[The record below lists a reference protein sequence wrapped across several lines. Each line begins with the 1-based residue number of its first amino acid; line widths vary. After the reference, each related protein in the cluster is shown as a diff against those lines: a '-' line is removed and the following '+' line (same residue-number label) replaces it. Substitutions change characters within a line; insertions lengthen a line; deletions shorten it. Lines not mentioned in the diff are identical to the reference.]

1 MQYKIKKMQEETELT
16 GHDFVG
22 VLEGTDGDLEVT
34 VPYGVVIESCVKRSD
49 ADSMQLL
56 KTYVKSIQR
65 ALNSSN
71 VKKDIDDNSAGM
83 KHPLA
88 AVSIICDYIT
98 MGLLVDY
105 EEEKK
110 LTTTGKM
117 DFGTTFKKIV
127 PKYVDGD
134 FIYDEYYT
142 LKKHIVTDNF
152 VAVVQGNII
161 NHFMQHGGEILFGS
175 KLSVVTRPIKLDKTI
190 INKLRRE
197 LLQTNNSRRQNIIR
211 LMIEYIKGM
220 SIENSSNK
228 DGKWNYAIIASTLW
242 ENMILSVYGNQY
254 PVNKSKYGKRYSFQS
269 LSTRSSVMIGRP
281 TEHDTL
287 YEDANQIIIIDAKMY
302 GNPKN
307 LLSEEVLGKQ
317 FGYYVEAKK
326 RNPGKRIINIL
337 FAPTIKEKSESNG
350 FADMV
355 ITDPHVDSATDPD
368 RIIYLYRC
376 SANRLIFDYYYS
388 RKKYTSLLKEFDD
401 FISTPTVR
409 KYLDGRGT
417 SY

>member
-1 MQYKIKKMQEETELT
+1 MQYRIKKMQEETELT
-16 GHDFVG
+16 GRDFVG
-22 VLEGTDGDLEVT
+22 VLEGINGDLEVS

-49 ADSMQLL
+49 ADSMRLL

-71 VKKDIDDNSAGM
+71 VKNDIDDNSAGM

-98 MGLLVDY
+98 MGLLFDY

-110 LTTTGKM
+110 LTNTGKM
-117 DFGTTFKKIV
+117 DFGTTFKKVV
-127 PKYVDGD
+127 PKYVNGN

-142 LKKHIVTDNF
+142 RRKHIVTDNY

-175 KLSVVTRPIKLDKTI
+175 KLSVEIRPIKLDKTV

-220 SIENSSNK
+220 TIENSSSK
-228 DGKWNYAIIASTLW
+228 DGKWDYAIIASTLW

-254 PVNKSKYGKRYSFQS
+254 PVNKAKYGKRYSFQS
-269 LSTRSSVMIGRP
+269 LATGSSVMVGRP

-287 YEDANQIIIIDAKMY
+287 YEDDKQIIIIDAKMY

-337 FAPTIKEKSESNG
+337 FAPTIKEKSENDG
-350 FADMV
+350 FADIV
-355 ITDPHVDSATDPD
+355 ITDPHVDSTIDPD

-376 SANRLIFDYYYS
+376 SANKLIFDYYYS
-388 RKKYTSLLKEFDD
+388 RKKYTNLLKEFDD
-401 FISTPTVR
+401 FISLDTVR
-409 KYLDGRGT
+409 KFLDDRGA